1 MIKLHR
7 QRISLTPLEHMIYLE
22 ILVEMNGSNAP
33 QSLFDNVAKIIFN
46 KFNNSDET
54 SAPTRETLLSWIE
67 KKVHP
72 PELLHLSK
80 PQKTV
85 LSDCPSG
92 RSVSITHFDYEYQL
106 ALLLSNEEIMKAQ
119 NLLFPNLDNPFELTP
134 VDGPLEDV
142 NSGYFHH
149 KMTRALCKFK
159 SDLLFPHVD
168 FCDGTNVS
176 RNSLEPYLRCLGIF
190 DQKNAK

>member
-46 KFNNSDET
+46 KFDNSDET

-85 LSDCPSG
+85 LPDCPSG
-92 RSVSITHFDYEYQL
+92 MSVSITHFDYKYQL
-106 ALLLSNEEIMKAQ
+106 ALLLSNTISRIVKTQ
-119 NLLFPNLDNPFELTP
+119 PTNIPHTHTVTTYSNPSTKNLNKHQTNLNFYR
-134 VDGPLEDV
+134 
-142 NSGYFHH
+142 S
-149 KMTRALCKFK
+149 
-159 SDLLFPHVD
+159 
-168 FCDGTNVS
+168 
-176 RNSLEPYLRCLGIF
+176 YL
-190 DQKNAK
+190 